1 MVDYYYG
8 ADFEDESLISDE
20 EGRKLNFRA
29 EINHENGMTVHGM
42 ICNKDLMAWGVQ
54 LMTSPDGPKIEFMC
68 DPESGKEII
77 SKMPVEKEEVDA
89 RYLEKARK
97 QVNRQAMYS
106 RMLLTFC
113 GAWLRTMMK
122 SDK

>member
-1 MVDYYYG
+1 MP
-8 ADFEDESLISDE
+8 
-20 EGRKLNFRA
+20 
-29 EINHENGMTVHGM
+29 
-42 ICNKDLMAWGVQ
+42 WGVQ
-54 LMTSPDGPKIEFMC
+54 LMTSPDGSKIEFMM
-68 DPESGKEII
+68 DPENHTELI
-77 SKMPVEKEEVDA
+77 SKVPVEKEEVDA

-113 GAWLRTMMK
+113 GAWFRAMMK